1 MHTTKRLWGLGLI
14 AIFVAAA
21 CSTTGGKAA
30 PASPSIAS
38 EPPVSEAPV
47 SEAPASEAPSDEAD
61 ICTAAEMPTVTPGT
75 FTIGTDNPA
84 YPPYF
89 EIVDSPTDPWE
100 LGDPTTGTGFESAF
114 AYALAEELGFDKDT
128 VRWIPVKFDNAYAPG
143 PKDFD
148 VDINQ
153 ISFTPER
160 AENVDMSDGYYFV
173 NQSVVAN
180 KDTPAA
186 EVTTLGALKDMRLGA
201 QVGTTSLATIQDVI
215 QPTVDPSVYDDN
227 TAAIAALDAK
237 QIDAIVVDL
246 PTAFFITSAQMDN
259 GVIVGQIEQPEDADA
274 EYFSAVL
281 PKDSPLTDCVNQA
294 IAALQSDGRLD
305 AITKEWLSDKVNAPV
320 LQP

>member
-14 AIFVAAA
+14 AILVAA
-21 CSTTGGKAA
+21 CSTTGGGAT
-30 PASPSIAS
+30 PASPSVAS
-38 EPPVSEAPV
+38 EPPVTQ
-47 SEAPASEAPSDEAD
+47 APASEAPSASAAAD
-61 ICTAAEMPTVTPGT
+61 ICTAAEMPTFTPGT

-89 EIVDSPTDPWE
+89 EIPEEPTDPWE

-114 AYALAEELGFDKDT
+114 AYALAEELGFTQEQVVWT
-128 VRWIPVKFDNAYAPG
+128 VVPFANSFAPG
-143 PKDFD
+143 DKQFD

-153 ISFTPER
+153 ISFAPER
-160 AENVDMSDGYYFV
+160 AQNVDMSDGYYFV
-173 NQSVVAN
+173 NQAVVAN

-186 EVTTLGALKDMRLGA
+186 EATTLTALKDVRLGA
-201 QVGTTSLATIQDVI
+201 QVGTTSFATITDVI
-215 QPTVDPSVYDDN
+215 APNVDPSVYDTND
-227 TAAIAALDAK
+227 AAIAALDAG

-246 PTAFFITSAQMDN
+246 PTAFFITAAQMDN

-274 EYFSAVL
+274 EHFSVVL
-281 PKDSPLTDCVNQA
+281 PKDSPLTECVNEA

-305 AITKEWLSDKVNAPV
+305 AITQEWLSDKANAPI

>member
-14 AIFVAAA
+14 AILVAA
-21 CSTTGGKAA
+21 CSATGGGAT
-30 PASPSIAS
+30 PASPSVAS
-38 EPPVSEAPV
+38 APPVT
-47 SEAPASEAPSDEAD
+47 EAPASEAPSPSAEAG
-61 ICTAAEMPTVTPGT
+61 ICTAAEMPTFTPGT

-114 AYALAEELGFDKDT
+114 AYALAEELGFTKEQVVWT
-128 VRWIPVKFDNAYAPG
+128 VVPFANSFAPG
-143 PKDFD
+143 DKAFD

-153 ISFTPER
+153 ISYAPER

-173 NQSVVAN
+173 NQAVVAN
-180 KDTPAA
+180 ADTPAA
-186 EVTTLGALKDMRLGA
+186 EATTLTALKELRLGA
-201 QVGTTSLATIQDVI
+201 QVGTTSFATITDVI
-215 QPTVDPSVYDDN
+215 QPTADPSVYDTND
-227 TAAIAALDAK
+227 AAIAALEAK

-246 PTAFFITSAQMDN
+246 PTAFFITAAQMDD
-259 GVIVGQIEQPEDADA
+259 GVIVGQIEQAEDADA
-274 EYFSAVL
+274 EYFSVVL
-281 PKDSPLTDCVNQA
+281 PKDSPLTECVNGA

-305 AITKEWLSDKVNAPV
+305 AITQEWLSDKANAPI

>member
-14 AIFVAAA
+14 AILVAA
-21 CSTTGGKAA
+21 CSTTGGEAS
-30 PASPSIAS
+30 PASPAIAS

-47 SEAPASEAPSDEAD
+47 SEAPSAEAD

-89 EIVDSPTDPWE
+89 EIVDPPVTDPWE

-114 AYALAEELGFDKDT
+114 AYALAEELGFDRET
-128 VRWIPVKFDNAYAPG
+128 VTLDPGQVRQRVRARAPRT
-143 PKDFD
+143 FD

-186 EVTTLGALKDMRLGA
+186 EVTTLSALKDMRLGA

-227 TAAIAALDAK
+227 DAAIAALDAK

-246 PTAFFITSAQMDN
+246 PTAFFITAAQMDN

-294 IAALQSDGRLD
+294 IAAMQSDGRLD
-305 AITKEWLSDKVNAPV
+305 AITQEWLSDKANAPV